1 MAESRFWSNLKTHCK
16 AVTISDK
23 SQMFYFKSLGD
34 CAKFISDFT
43 GVKASQI
50 KKKLS
55 QKAEFIC
62 GFKIFYETER

>member
-1 MAESRFWSNLKTHCK
+1 MAESRLWSKLKLNHK

-23 SQMFYFKSLGD
+23 SQTLYFKSFSD

-43 GVKASQI
+43 DVKKYQI
-50 KKKLS
+50 EKLLS